1 MGWQTAQTSEKN
13 VTPRDY
19 FFLSSHK
26 FPQRGSFLE
35 GWEVISTETFYQHG
49 LVAICFVNTDIRHVV
64 IAFQM
69 FDEIQITQD
78 CLDYARDFVKHAKQ
92 LAQRLDYKV
101 SYTGKLKGGT
111 VAELCAIQDKLLCY
125 TFDSESIDESKLL

>member
-1 MGWQTAQTSEKN
+1 MGWQTTQTAEKN

-35 GWEVISTETFYQHG
+35 DWEVTSTETFYQHG
-49 LVAICFVNTDIRHVV
+49 LVATCFVNTDIRQVV
-64 IAFQM
+64 IAFQI
-69 FDEIQITQD
+69 FDEVQITQD

-92 LAQRLDYKV
+92 LAQRLDYGV
-101 SYTGKLKGGT
+101 SYTGKFKGGT
-111 VAELCAIQDKLLCY
+111 VAELCAMQDKLPCY
-125 TFDSESIDESKLL
+125 TYDSESISESNLV